1 MSIQGKLEDLEMLAD
16 LTGGEFRVLLL
27 HHLGWADGAGPS
39 PDFSLSGP
47 PQQAENPVLCVPRR
61 SSKPVTATSSADTC
75 RTSTGRSMW
84 NLRVGDEGEGGEM
97 IRRRGEK
104 EGEEGLSHTLTNEL
118 TANC

>member
-1 MSIQGKLEDLEMLAD
+1 MLAD
-16 LTGGEFRVLLL
+16 LTGGEFRFLLLL
-27 HHLGWADGAGPS
+27 HHHGWADGPGPL

-47 PQQAENPVLCVPRR
+47 PQQAESLVLCVPKR

-75 RTSTGRSMW
+75 RTSTGRSTW
-84 NLRVGDEGEGGEM
+84 SLRVGGEGEGCEM

-104 EGEEGLSHTLTNEL
+104 EGEEGLSHTLINEL